1 MGMILFSCFL
11 DSIILFWYNK
21 KNNKYPLILR
31 FLACYIILIILTI
44 ILNQFKFSTF
54 MYRLFPAFLVY
65 TLLLFII
72 SQQRDLKGV
81 VLRAAFLMFSIMF
94 SELSTAIII
103 MIGAGDAKLENLLK
117 NFLFG
122 VISLFISRIVEAL
135 ILHLISIFSQTNIIK
150 ENIKWHFLSIGL
162 VLASLHMVVYCFIK
176 GKINYSILGIAF
188 ISNIIFL
195 IVILI
200 IYFVYINTLRNVEI
214 QKKEIEILQEKN
226 KKEIEYYREVARLNQ
241 QIRKIYHDLK
251 NHIIIADAIK
261 SCDMSEEYQESLDE
275 YFEKYLC
282 VASSG
287 NNILDILL
295 EKKYEKCRKKGIC
308 FRFNVDFSKGDF
320 VNLVDI
326 GTIFGNIID
335 NAIEACERLEDN
347 EQKTINLVVNTV
359 ENFIFIKI
367 SNPVEVVKREGERL
381 FSLKRKRKEEGLG
394 LICLQEALEKYD
406 GSYTYEI
413 VNHFFNL
420 TIVMPDNH

>member
-1 MGMILFSCFL
+1 MGMILFSCLL

-21 KNNKYPLILR
+21 KNNKSPLVFKFLTCCLIL
-31 FLACYIILIILTI
+31 FLLTI
-44 ILNQFKFSTF
+44 ILNRFEFSTF
-54 MYRLFPAFLVY
+54 IYRLFPVFLIY

-72 SQQRDLKGV
+72 SKKRKLKE
-81 VLRAAFLMFSIMF
+81 VLLRTTFLMFSIMF
-94 SELSTAIII
+94 SELSTSIII
-103 MIGAGDAKLENLLK
+103 MIGAGSTKLENLLK

-122 VISLFISRIVEAL
+122 IISLFISRVVEVL
-135 ILHLISIFSQTNIIK
+135 TLHLISIFPQPNRIK
-150 ENIKWHFLSIGL
+150 ENIKWHLLSIGV
-162 VLASLHMVVYCFIK
+162 VLAYLYTVVYCFIK

-188 ISNIIFL
+188 ISTIIFL

-200 IYFVYINTLRNVEI
+200 IYFVYLNTLRNVEI
-214 QKKEIEILQEKN
+214 QKKEIKILQEKN
-226 KKEIEYYREVARLNQ
+226 KKEIEYYREVDRLNQ

-261 SCDMSEEYQESLDE
+261 SDDMSEEYQESLDE

-282 VASSG
+282 VANSG

-295 EKKYEKCRKKGIC
+295 EKKYEECREKRIC
-308 FRFNVDFSKGDF
+308 FKFNVDFSKGDF

-367 SNPVEVVKREGERL
+367 SNPVEVVKKEGERL
-381 FSLKRKRKEEGLG
+381 FSLKRKQKEEGLG
-394 LICLQEALEKYD
+394 LICLQEALEKYN